1 MSLNKISRRM
11 KPGALLAVV
20 AALSMA
26 CASQTQFLN
35 DKQGLAMQTAL
46 RRGQID
52 LSCQQLS
59 PALIS
64 REVGWPSQQGT
75 WVQGI
80 YRAEYTIRV
89 EGCGKSHTYRMVCP
103 DGDIRCYAVGPG
115 GLADQG
121 LPY

>member
-1 MSLNKISRRM
+1 MTQNKITPRM
-11 KPGALLAVV
+11 KSCVLLAVI
-20 AALSMA
+20 AALTMA

-35 DKQGLAMQTAL
+35 DKQGMAMQTAL
-46 RRGQID
+46 TRGQKD

-59 PALIS
+59 PTLIS

-80 YRAEYTIRV
+80 YRAEFTISV
-89 EGCGKSHTYRMVCP
+89 EGCGKSHTYRMICP
-103 DGDIRCYAVGPG
+103 DGDIRCYEVGPG
-115 GLADQG
+115 GLSDQA